1 MRDNANKK
9 RYLNR
14 ITDKISSNQIKSE
27 IAVELDAHIDER
39 AQFYEEIG
47 YSEEEA
53 FEKAVEQ
60 MGDPDAVGTS
70 LSRLHPQGRKSVSV
84 MLSVLLFVL
93 LILAWRFFFLF
104 TVFNGAVGSVLCE
117 NILLLC
123 FIGIS
128 WFGYKIR
135 NIFLSVLS
143 PIAFLLTYGVYAW
156 LFYRG
161 NMQCTEFAALCS
173 PSILCFYCVCTGDFL
188 SLKQITEVGGVT
200 VAPWLTYASVLFYVL
215 ILLLMIFAS
224 FSAQTLSFPSYSLSD
239 KRTGKRVSHIEKV
252 LCILLV
258 FVTGVSV
265 FVWKGEDCKLS
276 QDQAQFTH
284 VVILQSDT
292 PCSVE
297 DLNSEDCSFFYADY
311 ELFGD
316 YIPNWRYVSPKE
328 KIMNC
333 DSKLLTV
340 FCNKSM
346 SYQVRKATLECL
358 VDKPY
363 VSVMFI
369 KCGFSRI
376 DDFDY
381 VREFFPETLEWQE
394 SSSVGTVSA
403 TVDAYNCV
411 DVIINVEA

>member
-1 MRDNANKK
+1 MRDNENKK
-9 RYLNR
+9 RYLNGVAE
-14 ITDKISSNQIKSE
+14 KISDNKMKSE
-27 IAVELDAHIDER
+27 IAVELDTHIDER

-276 QDQAQFTH
+276 QDKAQFTH

-316 YIPNWRYVSPKE
+316 YIPNWRYASPKE

-333 DSKLLTV
+333 DSKLLAV

-346 SYQVRKATLECL
+346 SYQVRKATLECSVNKL
-358 VDKPY
+358 Y
-363 VSVMFI
+363 VSVIFI
-369 KCGFSRI
+369 KCGFSHI
-376 DDFDY
+376 DDFEY
-381 VREFFPETLEWQE
+381 VRRFLPETLDWQE
-394 SSSVGTVSA
+394 SSSVGTISK

-411 DVIINVEA
+411 DVVINTEA